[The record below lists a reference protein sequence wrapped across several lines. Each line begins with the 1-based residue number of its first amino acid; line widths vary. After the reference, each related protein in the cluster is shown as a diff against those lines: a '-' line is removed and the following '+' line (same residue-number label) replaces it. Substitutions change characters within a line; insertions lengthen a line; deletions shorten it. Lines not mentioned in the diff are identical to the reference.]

1 MRSSSSGTAVKSNR
15 RRLYLEDCTTKG
27 SYLRDVIKHLLL
39 LTLVIFPLCY
49 STFSSSLSSSSVPPS
64 LPTKNGWNKQTDRL
78 IRKAGLFILQA
89 CNWCTETFAVNCILD
104 LPLCFYFL
112 LQIPPCSPFLPDGF
126 QCDTVAH
133 TDETPCCLTLPRA
146 GCGRYKWNI
155 DIYHSVELTRHTVS
169 AIHYC
174 EKVFLF
180 LLTVILGLNYSNY
193 WPRVCVCI
201 ILCFWCR
208 MVDAFNDFSSCGLQ
222 VISFT

>member
-104 LPLCFYFL
+104 LPLCFYFFASDSPL
-112 LQIPPCSPFLPDGF
+112 LPLSYRWFSVWHCRSHGWDAMLSYFTQSRVWKVQMEHWHIPFSRANKTHCQCYTLLWKSFSFFINCDIRPKLF
-126 QCDTVAH
+126 Q
-133 TDETPCCLTLPRA
+133 
-146 GCGRYKWNI
+146 
-155 DIYHSVELTRHTVS
+155 
-169 AIHYC
+169 
-174 EKVFLF
+174 
-180 LLTVILGLNYSNY
+180 LL
-193 WPRVCVCI
+193 
-201 ILCFWCR
+201 
-208 MVDAFNDFSSCGLQ
+208 A
-222 VISFT
+222 